1 MILRNERAGMMADKK
16 TQMSILLIIV
26 SSISF
31 KNNSFA
37 CWIIFHVFC
46 RLLIFFFK
54 INFFEKL
61 FQECYHSVKQF
72 GSRLGPTL
80 CWS

>member
-31 KNNSFA
+31 KKLFA
-37 CWIIFHVFC
+37 CWVIFHD
-46 RLLIFFFK
+46 LILACCFFFQ
-54 INFFEKL
+54 NKL
-61 FQECYHSVKQF
+61 FRKILAVIPS
-72 GSRLGPTL
+72 
-80 CWS
+80 